1 VPDSTLEKEDLA
13 MSRLVSTTLRSF
25 AVLGIA
31 AVAAVLPAATAAA
44 GSTFSYGQLQA
55 SAVGASG
62 CGANANGEPAIHV
75 SRAGNVFLGSERG
88 LGGGSDLWR
97 GIGLAGGSG
106 ASACALEY
114 RGQPNA
120 VAGVGAS
127 GGDIDVALASEPNT
141 LGTYTVYV
149 SSLNL
154 GSVSVSHSTD
164 DGSTFVNVPVQ
175 AGLPLDDREWIAAY
189 GADTSLLTYHDI
201 ASDEIDVLRSDD
213 GGLTYAEISQAIRI
227 TDYRATNNELGNI
240 VIDHRN
246 TAGATAGQ
254 FWAYQSYVAPSSA
267 PQNPILAAADNEA
280 FVAVSND
287 GGYTWSERA
296 IPCSVSR
303 NGLDHQFPNLSVA
316 PDGTLWATWSDDA
329 NIFTAV
335 SGDHGSSWTCS
346 GAVSTTTAQAVM
358 PWIVATSAGV
368 DLVYYGAPTAP
379 GPKSSQTFSV
389 DFVQNTASSAGGWGT
404 PEQLL
409 AVHQGSVC
417 EGGIGCTGGRQLLD
431 DFGIDTDPTGWAHVA
446 YSHDAPDLGGSGTY
460 TGYAVQTGGSPVGYP
475 N

>member
-97 GIGLAGGSG
+97 GIGLAGGAG

-127 GGDIDVALASEPNT
+127 GGDIDVALASEPNA
-141 LGTYTVYV
+141 LGAYTVYV
-149 SSLNL
+149 ASLNL

-164 DGSTFVNVPVQ
+164 DGASFVNVPVQ
-175 AGLPLDDREWIAAY
+175 AGLPLDDREWIAAS

-213 GGLTYAEISQAIRI
+213 GGLTYAEISQAIPI

-267 PQNPILAAADNEA
+267 PKNPILAAAYNEA

-296 IPCSVSR
+296 IPCSVSKS
-303 NGLDHQFPNLSVA
+303 GLDHQFPNLSVA

-379 GPKSSQTFSV
+379 GPRSSQTFSV
-389 DFVQNTASSAGGWGT
+389 DFAQNMTSSAGGWGT
-404 PEQLL
+404 PEQLV

-417 EGGIGCTGGRQLLD
+417 EGGIGCSGGRQLLD
-431 DFGIDTDPTGWAHVA
+431 DFGIDTDPAGWAHIA

-460 TGYAVQTGGSPVGYP
+460 TGYAVQTGGNPVGYP